1 MSAGLSPQ
9 SRVCSEAQGN
19 NTFYKTPRNYQD
31 LVERKEKTALL
42 NKDINNFKR
51 RTQDQHKSTNK
62 LSRHDFDNYVSIDDT
77 TMKRLK

>member
-19 NTFYKTPRNYQD
+19 NTFNKTPRNYQD

-42 NKDINNFKR
+42 NKDINNIKEELK
-51 RTQDQHKSTNK
+51 TSISQQTNY
-62 LSRHDFDNYVSIDDT
+62 LDT
-77 TMKRLK
+77 TLTTT